1 MKLYIKNMVCNRCK
15 TTVKAELDKLG
26 IQYESVKIGE
36 VVTKNDITQNQ
47 RLQFSAAMQR
57 CGFDLIEDHKNLLI
71 EKLKKS
77 IKDLEHYSD
86 EDLKTSFMDLIRL
99 SVGDNFISLNKLFA
113 EIEGVTIEKFI
124 IKRKIERIKE
134 FLVYEDFN
142 LDEIVAKMHY
152 SSTAA
157 LSRQFKRETGLTPS
171 HFWQLRQ
178 ERHRIPQLNRIIS

>member
-15 TTVKAELDKLG
+15 ATVKSELDKIG
-26 IQYESVKIGE
+26 IEYDTVKIGE
-36 VVTKNDITQNQ
+36 VITKNGITPNQ
-47 RLQFSAAMQR
+47 RLQFSASMLL
-57 CGFDLIEDHKNLLI
+57 CGFELIGDHKNELI

-86 EDLKTSFMDLIRL
+86 EDLKTSFTDFIRL

-113 EIEGVTIEKFI
+113 EIEGVTIEKYI

-134 FLVYEDFN
+134 ILVYEDLD
-142 LDEIVAKMHY
+142 LDEIALKMHY

-157 LSRQFKRETGLTPS
+157 LSRQFKRETGLTPL

-178 ERHRIPQLNRIIS
+178 ERQRIPQLN